1 MHGLMN
7 DPHKYW
13 LRWTARFIPN
23 SLIEFQPGYTQ
34 QLPQNFLNWDTSE
47 TEHFVVCHVTM
58 IAQIIDNRVQDRI
71 SVEWSTSCW
80 VFVSISKKQ
89 KMEKMKVIRSCNF
102 AL

>member
-80 VFVSISKKQ
+80 VFHPRFLFQFPKNKKW
-89 KMEKMKVIRSCNF
+89 KK
-102 AL
+102 